1 MKIVSKASLME
12 RVTIGPRGCWVW
24 NGALSKE
31 GYGVLAVAETASA
44 LPSGCSG
51 ESFASG
57 IDSFL
62 SQCRILSRKVP
73 GCVGKAC
80 CNPAHHRL
88 QGPLVSTELEFCKLG
103 HPLSGDNVVVENRN
117 GREFKRCRTCRRE
130 AWKSWQR
137 QKTAEN
143 KRTKSQPGK
152 RSK

>member
-12 RVTIGPRGCWVW
+12 RVTVGRRGCWVW

-31 GYGVLAVAETASA
+31 GYGVLRCGNGQRPAQRVFW
-44 LPSGCSG
+44 
-51 ESFASG
+51 ESFVG
-57 IDSFL
+57 MIPPNH
-62 SQCRILSRKVP
+62 RILSRKVP

-143 KRTKSQPGK
+143 KRAESKTGK